1 MKLERPIISQFQ
13 LNKKKKNDFTLQVTN
28 NFQIYNSVLGVI
40 YVVDIISL
48 TVLMEILSPGAKGY
62 VITLAIAYVT
72 HLIASINFIKKATTA
87 IFSKTQKKMITF
99 IAQHRKVFK
108 YFFPSNSETTTL
120 TISSAEELKD
130 IIENDGSFLTAEQ
143 KKIIVG
149 GLNFYD
155 TPVTKYMIKKSDI
168 HTVKGSEILGPVVLD
183 RLYQANQEYVLV
195 IGKNIDEVKG
205 VLSMQDQLVVDSDA
219 EKTQTAIK
227 AAKKP
232 PHYIAEDLT
241 IGNALDM
248 MLNER
253 TDVLVVI
260 DKKQNT
266 VGLLTLKAVLDSLVG

>member
-1 MKLERPIISQFQ
+1 M
-13 LNKKKKNDFTLQVTN
+13 
-28 NFQIYNSVLGVI
+28 
-40 YVVDIISL
+40 
-48 TVLMEILSPGAKGY
+48 
-62 VITLAIAYVT
+62 
-72 HLIASINFIKKATTA
+72 
-87 IFSKTQKKMITF
+87 
-99 IAQHRKVFK
+99 
-108 YFFPSNSETTTL
+108 
-120 TISSAEELKD
+120 TISSTEELKD
-130 IIENDGSFLTAEQ
+130 IIENDGDFLTVEQ
-143 KKIIVG
+143 KKIILG
-149 GLNFYD
+149 GLNFYG
-155 TPVTKYMIKKSDI
+155 TPVTKYTIKKSDI
-168 HTVKGSEILGPVVLD
+168 QTVKGSEILGPVVLD